1 MKKEAMNHW
10 ERFRA
15 AVQGAETDRTAISL
29 WRHWATQEETPLALV
44 YSTVRWQREYDWD
57 MIKVTP
63 RGTYGVED
71 WGAVRQYVPN
81 PGGIQTI
88 GKTAISAP
96 ADYARLP
103 RLDVQQGCL
112 GEQLAAMRLIADEL
126 GDSAPY
132 LMTVFGP
139 LTLALKLAG
148 NRLLADLRREPALV
162 KEGLQTITDTMIDYC
177 RASLAAGADGIFY
190 ATQAASYRLL
200 NAAEHEEFS
209 AYFDRQL
216 LDAIRPEAEFLMLHN
231 HGEDTMFEVLAGY
244 PVDAINWHDRLVG
257 PSLAEAR
264 ALYDGLLVG
273 GVDEW
278 NTLLNG
284 TPAEVEAEIQQA
296 IDQVDGR
303 GLMIGPGCVVP
314 TTTPPANLLA
324 ARRAVL
330 R

>member
-1 MKKEAMNHW
+1 MKEEMTHW
-10 ERFRA
+10 ERLRA
-15 AVQGAETDRTAISL
+15 AIRGEETDRTPISL
-29 WRHWATQEETPLALV
+29 WRHWATQEETTLALV

-81 PGGIQTI
+81 AGGVQTV

-96 ADYARLP
+96 TDYARLAQ
-103 RLDVQQGCL
+103 LDVEQGCL
-112 GEQLAAMRLIADEL
+112 GEQLDAMRLIAEEL

-132 LMTVFGP
+132 VMTVFSP
-139 LTLALKLAG
+139 LTLAIKLAG
-148 NRLLADLRREPALV
+148 NRVLADLRRDPELV
-162 KEGLQTITDTMIDYC
+162 KEGLQTITDTMIDFC

-200 NAAEHEEFS
+200 NAAEHREFGGH
-209 AYFDRQL
+209 FDRQL
-216 LDAIRPEAEFLMLHN
+216 LAAIRPEAEFLILHD
-231 HGEDTMFEVLAGY
+231 HGEDTMFDTLTQY

-257 PSLAEAR
+257 PSLGEAR
-264 ALYDGLLVG
+264 NRYGGMVVG
-273 GVDEW
+273 GVHEW
-278 NTLLNG
+278 KTLLTG
-284 TPAEVEAEIQQA
+284 TPAEVEAEIHEA
-296 IDQVDGR
+296 IDQVNGR

-324 ARRAVL
+324 ARQAVL